1 MTMPQIAE
9 QIARQVMGAWWQ
21 DDQITREI
29 GEAENK
35 KQAIARLQ
43 VMIDDCQECIRLLKQ
58 NYYWGIV

>member
-1 MTMPQIAE
+1 
-9 QIARQVMGAWWQ
+9 MGAWWQ

-29 GEAENK
+29 GDAENK

-58 NYYWGIV
+58 NY